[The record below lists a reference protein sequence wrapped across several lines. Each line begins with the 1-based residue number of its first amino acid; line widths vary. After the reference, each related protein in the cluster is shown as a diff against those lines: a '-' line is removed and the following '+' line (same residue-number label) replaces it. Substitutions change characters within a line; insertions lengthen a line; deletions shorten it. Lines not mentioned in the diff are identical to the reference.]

1 MSSSREQIDS
11 GVASSKD
18 REFAITASVVSD
30 LMSNLDLTFEQAAGV
45 AGNLLKESANFQ
57 AMQEFN
63 PDVKGS
69 RGGLGWAQWTASRRE
84 SFEKWAFEQG
94 LPTSSYA
101 ANMGYLIAELTGK
114 IPELSSKQYGTL
126 DKLREAK
133 TVAQSAEIFLRDF
146 ETPKTIRDEEKNPA
160 AAKREVANRVRQATE
175 VANRNSLKGF
185 IANNM
190 NTPNTPA
197 TLGGNKTP
205 GSLPTFQNELGTY
218 NTRQIQQHLSDIG
231 FYNGPVNGNPSK
243 ATVSA
248 LRDYQRSMGL
258 PTKPD
263 KNGIANFETAFAMF
277 SPTARQTEIRS
288 MNALGRLQD
297 FWARE
302 NISFPPGKAARDFAQ
317 RLKEDLSVYQPGKGG
332 TTRGRFDVPVGRLPA
347 DPKQPAM
354 PGGPIGRLPADP
366 NRPAMPGGPIPG
378 QIPAE
383 RLARSPITGQR
394 ARLSEIASMQALQN
408 YRNEPRIVATPPE
421 RAVGSIPAERL
432 ARSPIIGQMA
442 RASEIKS
449 LSDLAGMTRQ
459 ANEQRAGLASMGRA
473 SENAS
478 MASLASMQ
486 GAGASRRADLAS
498 AGRAA
503 ENKSM
508 ADLASMDRKVAENR
522 ALYAPFARAA
532 ENKSMADLSAMN
544 RGNAMGQASQ
554 ARASEN
560 ASMAALG
567 QMRAPTITGR
577 PDAPMGFVSRV
588 EGRPQGAIGSLP
600 ISPTVGATNFGPGPT
615 GTREASRWNATTGL
629 MTRADQRI
637 ADLQRGPSAAPT
649 SDFRQTPAS
658 RLADAYGVMGKSRA
672 AAEMPS
678 ARMDPR
684 AAAVT
689 QGFVSGW
696 GGKPQ
701 TGSTMPMD
709 AVMAPR
715 QIQTAPAAVPAV
727 PPSAPATISAAS
739 PQGSRLAAGYAGYA
753 AARGYP
759 MGATLQPAPQ
769 PAAPLQQRAAPAP
782 VVTQPQRQITNEP
795 QFSGRTPGDRARS
808 SAFQPGG
815 IFGYTSQQARGG
827 GGYNPTPV

>member
-1 MSSSREQIDS
+1 MVDKKAS
-11 GVASSKD
+11 GTAVAKTQAEAD
-18 REFAITASVVSD
+18 AIARSIVAD
-30 LMSNLDLTFEQAAGV
+30 LMSDLGLSLPQALGV
-45 AGNLLKESANFQ
+45 VGNLGYESKSPTSTVPFSAY
-57 AMQEFN
+57 QEADFN
-63 PDVKGS
+63 KHGTKGV
-69 RGGLGWAQWTASRRE
+69 GWAQWTGYRRGT
-84 SFEKWAFEQG
+84 FEDWAKLNN
-94 LPTSSYA
+94 LPPNSYA
-101 ANMGYLIAELTGK
+101 ANIGYLKTELAGK
-114 IPELSSKQYGTL
+114 IPGLNKSQYGAL
-126 DKLREAK
+126 DKIRATSTPREAFD
-133 TVAQSAEIFLRDF
+133 IFMRDF
-146 ETPKTIRDEEKNPA
+146 ENP
-160 AAKREVANRVRQATE
+160 
-175 VANRNSLKGF
+175 F
-185 IANNM
+185 
-190 NTPNTPA
+190 
-197 TLGGNKTP
+197 
-205 GSLPTFQNELGTY
+205 
-218 NTRQIQQHLSDIG
+218 
-231 FYNGPVNGNPSK
+231 SK
-243 ATVSA
+243 AYVGERLENRLSIMNSFAEPIIKEVQQSLANLGYDVAVDGAWGPQTANA
-248 LRDYQRSMGL
+248 LAGYQ
-258 PTKPD
+258 
-263 KNGIANFETAFAMF
+263 IANFPGEGQPGAKALSSLAPSVRESVRTM
-277 SPTARQTEIRS
+277 ENRS
-288 MNALGRLQD
+288 MVDLLDYQD
-297 FWARE
+297 NRSIRQQE
-302 NISFPPGKAARDFAQ
+302 LDSMRRMNIMNQEKQAFNQ
-317 RLKEDLSVYQPGKGG
+317 RLTENLGQYQPGRGG
-332 TTRGRFDVPVGRLPA
+332 TPRGRFDMPIGRLPA

-366 NRPAMPGGPIPG
+366 NRPAMPGGPTPG

-408 YRNEPRIVATPPE
+408 YRNEPRIVASPPFSG
-421 RAVGSIPAERL
+421 VGRMPAPGEGERL
-432 ARSPIIGQMA
+432 ARSAIMGQQA

-449 LSDLAGMTRQ
+449 LSDLAAMTR
-459 ANEQRAGLASMGRA
+459 ATNEQRAGLASMGRA
-473 SENAS
+473 SEN
-478 MASLASMQ
+478 
-486 GAGASRRADLAS
+486 R
-498 AGRAA
+498 
-503 ENKSM
+503 SM

-522 ALYAPFARAA
+522 AVYAPFARAA
-532 ENKSMADLSAMN
+532 ENKSMADLAAMN
-544 RGNAMGQASQ
+544 RSNAMGQASQ

-615 GTREASRWNATTGL
+615 DTREASRWNATTGL
-629 MTRADQRI
+629 ITRADQQI
-637 ADLQRGPSAAPT
+637 ADLQRGPSKSPT

-658 RLADAYGVMGKSRA
+658 RLAEAYGVMGRSRVEA
-672 AAEMPS
+672 AIPS
-678 ARMDPR
+678 ARLDPR
-684 AAAVT
+684 AAAAT

-727 PPSAPATISAAS
+727 PPAAPAPISTAS
-739 PQGSRLAAGYAGYA
+739 SQGSRLAAGDAGYA

-808 SAFQPGG
+808 AAFQPGG

>member
-1 MSSSREQIDS
+1 MVGNKERAGSAVAETKAKEQ
-11 GVASSKD
+11 
-18 REFAITASVVSD
+18 ELTASIMGD
-30 LMSNLDLTFEQAAGV
+30 LMGGLGLTYEQAAGV
-45 AGNLLKESANFQ
+45 VGNLKHESAFFQ
-57 AMQEFN
+57 AMEEFSEN
-63 PDVKGS
+63 KLGTK
-69 RGGLGWAQWTASRRE
+69 GLGWAQWTNIPNKEHLPGGARRTQ
-84 SFEKWAFEQG
+84 FEEYARAMG

-101 ANMGYLIAELTGK
+101 ANFGFLVAELTGK
-114 IPELSSKQYGTL
+114 IPNGDPLAAKTAE
-126 DKLREAK
+126 KLRGAK
-133 TVAQSAEIFLRDF
+133 TAAQAADIFVRQFERPANINKTAKDRMKTAEAVAANKSLRDQF
-146 ETPKTIRDEEKNPA
+146 KSFNP
-160 AAKREVANRVRQATE
+160 
-175 VANRNSLKGF
+175 
-185 IANNM
+185 
-190 NTPNTPA
+190 PNTPA

-205 GSLPTFQNELGTY
+205 PGMTFQHSPGDWT
-218 NTRQIQQHLSDIG
+218 TRQVQQHLSNIG
-231 FYNGPVNGNPSK
+231 FYDGLVNGNPDAK
-243 ATVSA
+243 GFSA
-248 LRDYQRSMGL
+248 AIRDYQKAQGL
-258 PTKPD
+258 PGKGTM
-263 KNGIANFETAFAMF
+263 NEETAWSMF
-277 SPTARQTEIRS
+277 SPTARQTEVQS
-288 MNALGRLQD
+288 MNALDRLQD

-302 NISFPPGKAARDFAQ
+302 NISFPPGKAARELAQ
-317 RLKEDLSVYQPGKGG
+317 RLKEDLGKYQPGRGG
-332 TTRGRFDVPVGRLPA
+332 INRGRFDMPIGRLPA

-366 NRPAMPGGPIPG
+366 NRPAMPGGPTPG

-408 YRNEPRIVATPPE
+408 YRNEPRIVASPPFSG
-421 RAVGSIPAERL
+421 VGRMPAPGEGERL
-432 ARSPIIGQMA
+432 ARSPIMGQQA

-449 LSDLAGMTRQ
+449 LSDLAAMR
-459 ANEQRAGLASMGRA
+459 
-473 SENAS
+473 
-478 MASLASMQ
+478 
-486 GAGASRRADLAS
+486 GAEASRRAEFAS
-498 AGRAA
+498 ASRAA

-522 ALYAPFARAA
+522 AVYAPFARAA
-532 ENKSMADLSAMN
+532 ENKSMADLAAMN
-544 RGNAMGQASQ
+544 RSNAMAQASQ

-615 GTREASRWNATTGL
+615 DTREASRWNATTGL
-629 MTRADQRI
+629 ITRADQQI
-637 ADLQRGPSAAPT
+637 ADLQRGPSKSPT

-658 RLADAYGVMGKSRA
+658 RLAEAYGVMGRSRVEA
-672 AAEMPS
+672 AIPS
-678 ARMDPR
+678 ARLDPR
-684 AAAVT
+684 AAAAT

-727 PPSAPATISAAS
+727 PPAAPATISAAS